1 MELSDLEQQVIL
13 ALQQDLEVV
22 PEPFEAV
29 ARRAGASVPE
39 VLRVIQG
46 LKERGIIRRFG
57 ATLRHQLSGF
67 GANALVVWEV
77 PPEDLPR
84 VGRQLAA
91 YRQVSH
97 CYARRPAP
105 GWPYTLYSMVH
116 GRHPEEITALV
127 AQMAGEVGIFSYQLL
142 FSDQELKK
150 TTMRYFREEE
160 ADSGG

>member
-1 MELSDLEQQVIL
+1 MELSELEQRVIL

-29 ARRAGASVPE
+29 AKRAGATVAE
-39 VLRVIQG
+39 VLTVIRR
-46 LKERGIIRRFG
+46 LKELGIIRRFG

-67 GANALVVWEV
+67 SANALVVWQV
-77 PPEDLPR
+77 PDPDLER
-84 VGRQLAA
+84 VGRRLAA

-116 GRHPEEITALV
+116 GRNPEEIAGLV
-127 AQMAGEVGIFSYQLL
+127 AEMAREVGVETYEVL

-150 TTMRYFREEE
+150 TTMRYFRE
-160 ADSGG
+160 DDPG

>member
-1 MELSDLEQQVIL
+1 MELSDLEQRVIL

-29 ARRAGASVPE
+29 ARRAGATVAE

-67 GANALVVWEV
+67 SANALVVWQVEAA
-77 PPEDLPR
+77 ELER
-84 VGRQLAA
+84 VGRRLAA
-91 YRQVSH
+91 FRQVSH

-116 GRHPEEITALV
+116 GRNPEEITALV
-127 AQMAGEVGIFSYQLL
+127 AEMANEVGLDAYELL

-150 TTMRYFREEE
+150 TTMRYFREDDPE
-160 ADSGG
+160 

>member
-1 MELSDLEQQVIL
+1 MELSELEQRVIL

-29 ARRAGASVPE
+29 AKRAGATVAE
-39 VLRVIQG
+39 VLAVIRR
-46 LKERGIIRRFG
+46 LKELGIIRRFG

-67 GANALVVWEV
+67 SANALVAWQV
-77 PPEDLPR
+77 PDPDLEQ
-84 VGRQLAA
+84 VGRRLAA

-116 GRHPEEITALV
+116 GRNPEEIAGLV
-127 AQMAGEVGIFSYQLL
+127 AEMAKEVGVDTYEVL

-150 TTMRYFREEE
+150 TTMRYFRE
-160 ADSGG
+160 DDPG

>member
-1 MELSDLEQQVIL
+1 MELSDLEQRVIL

-29 ARRAGASVPE
+29 AKRAGATVAE
-39 VLRVIQG
+39 VLAVIRG
-46 LKERGIIRRFG
+46 LKDRGIIRRFG

-67 GANALVVWEV
+67 SANALVVWEV
-77 PPEDLPR
+77 EAADLER
-84 VGRQLAA
+84 VGRTLAA

-97 CYARRPAP
+97 CYARNPAP

-116 GRHPEEITALV
+116 GRTPEEITALV
-127 AQMAGEVGIFSYQLL
+127 AEMAAAVGVHHYEVL

-150 TTMRYFREEE
+150 TTMRYFREDDPE
-160 ADSGG
+160 

>member
-1 MELSDLEQQVIL
+1 MELSDLEQRVIL

-22 PEPFEAV
+22 AEPFEAV
-29 ARRAGASVPE
+29 AKRAGATVAE
-39 VLRVIQG
+39 VLAVIRQ

-67 GANALVVWEV
+67 SANALVVWQV
-77 PPEDLPR
+77 AAVDLER
-84 VGRQLAA
+84 VGRRLAA

-97 CYARRPAP
+97 CYSRRPAP

-116 GRHPEEITALV
+116 GRDPEEISGLV
-127 AQMAGEVGIFSYQLL
+127 AQIARDVGVDTYEVL

-150 TTMRYFREEE
+150 TTMRYFREDDPE
-160 ADSGG
+160 G

>member
-1 MELSDLEQQVIL
+1 MELSDLEQRVIL

-29 ARRAGASVPE
+29 AKRAGATVAE
-39 VLRVIQG
+39 VLAVIRS
-46 LKERGIIRRFG
+46 LKDRGIIRRFG

-67 GANALVVWEV
+67 SANALVVWQV
-77 PPEDLPR
+77 PAADLER
-84 VGRQLAA
+84 VGRRLAA

-116 GRHPEEITALV
+116 GRTPEDITALV
-127 AQMAGEVGIFSYQLL
+127 ALMAGEVGVDRYELL

-150 TTMRYFREEE
+150 TTMRYFREEAPE
-160 ADSGG
+160 G

>member
-1 MELSDLEQQVIL
+1 MELSDLEQRVIL

-29 ARRAGASVPE
+29 ARRAGATVAE
-39 VLRVIQG
+39 VLAVIQG

-67 GANALVVWEV
+67 SANALVVWEV
-77 PPEDLPR
+77 EAAELER
-84 VGRQLAA
+84 VGRRLAA
-91 YRQVSH
+91 FRQVSH

-116 GRHPEEITALV
+116 GRNPEEITALV
-127 AQMAGEVGIFSYQLL
+127 AEMAHEVGLDAYELL

-150 TTMRYFREEE
+150 TTMRYFREDDPE
-160 ADSGG
+160 